1 MLKSKL
7 KLFLFL
13 FSVLILSNSIVF
25 ATDIS
30 TAETNITNNGDI
42 YIENKESTE
51 ITKMILGNA
60 FISTKDFVLSP
71 YEEGGIIT
79 GDLFI
84 IADNVTLKSDVTY
97 TADDKVETV
106 NISSKIFG
114 NAFIITDK
122 FVLEPG
128 SSIEGDLYI
137 IAKEVEIGQSAVIY
151 GNAFIS
157 SDKVNLSGQ
166 IAGNTY
172 ITSEEF
178 TMNYNGL
185 ILQDLYLDSDSSTLS
200 GIIRRSAFLESND
213 IITNSDFIVYSN
225 LNAEAKSI
233 ELSGEVKENVK
244 LVGKNI
250 KFGSNASILGN
261 LDYSTKN
268 ELDISSK
275 IVSGETNFS
284 KLSSLNFEKIL
295 SKIIGFASL
304 VIYCIVFYLIV
315 KKFFNNFMDKLSNFK
330 VLDILKFLGL
340 GILTFVV
347 LPLIIALLLFI
358 RVGSLLAF
366 IIFAIYILLLSLSIP
381 TFITGLSEFIHSK
394 FDKIPSWLYVIIFSG
409 ILYGLSFIPYAG
421 FIIILLGMIIGFGII
436 VRNFKR

>member
-13 FSVLILSNSIVF
+13 FSILIILNSIVF

-84 IADNVTLKSDVTY
+84 ISDNVTLKSDVTY
-97 TADDKVETV
+97 TDDNKVETV

-172 ITSEEF
+172 VTSEEF
-178 TMNYNGL
+178 TMTYNGL
-185 ILQDLYLDSDSSTLS
+185 ILQDLYLASQRANLS

-225 LNAEAKSI
+225 LNAESKSI
-233 ELSGEVKENVK
+233 ELSGEVKENAK

-268 ELDISSK
+268 ELDISAE

-284 KLSSLNFEKIL
+284 KLSSFNFEKIL
-295 SKIIGFASL
+295 SKIIVFASL

-366 IIFAIYILLLSLSIP
+366 IILAIYILLLSLSIP
-381 TFITGLSEFIHSK
+381 TFITGLSEFINSK
-394 FDKIPSWLYVIIFSG
+394 FGKIPSWLYVIILSG

-421 FIIILLGMIIGFGII
+421 SIIVLLGIILGIGMII
-436 VRNFKR
+436 KKLK

>member
-1 MLKSKL
+1 MLKSKF

-13 FSVLILSNSIVF
+13 FSAIILLNSIVF

-30 TAETNITNNGDI
+30 TTETNITNDGDI

-71 YEEGGIIT
+71 HEEGGIIT

-84 IADNVTLKSDVTY
+84 IADNVSLKSDVTY
-97 TADDKVETV
+97 TTDNKVETV

-114 NAFIITDK
+114 NAYIITDK
-122 FVLEPG
+122 FTLEPG
-128 SSIEGDLYI
+128 SSIEGDLYV
-137 IAKEVEIGQSAVIY
+137 IAKEVELGQSSVIY
-151 GNAFIS
+151 GNAFIC

-172 ITSEEF
+172 VTSEEF
-178 TMNYNGL
+178 TMTYNGL
-185 ILQDLYLDSDSSTLS
+185 ILQDLYLNSSNSTLS
-200 GIIRRSAFLESND
+200 GIIRRNAFLKSND

-233 ELSGEVKENVK
+233 ELSGEVKENAK

-250 KFGSNASILGN
+250 YFGSNASILGN

-268 ELDISSK
+268 ELELSSEL
-275 IVSGETNFS
+275 VSGKTNFS
-284 KLSSLNFEKIL
+284 KLKLFNFEKTFT
-295 SKIIGFASL
+295 KIISFASL
-304 VIYCIVFYLIV
+304 VIYCISFYFII
-315 KKFFNNFMDKLSNFK
+315 KKFFNGFMDKLSNFK
-330 VLDILKFLGL
+330 TLDILKFLGF
-340 GILTFVV
+340 GVLTFVI

-366 IIFAIYILLLSLSIP
+366 IILAIYILLLTLSVP
-381 TFITGLSEFIHSK
+381 TFITGFSEFIHSK
-394 FDKIPSWLYVIIFSG
+394 FDKIPSWLYVIMLSG

-421 FIIILLGMIIGFGII
+421 SIIVLLGIILGIGIIINNL
-436 VRNFKR
+436 K